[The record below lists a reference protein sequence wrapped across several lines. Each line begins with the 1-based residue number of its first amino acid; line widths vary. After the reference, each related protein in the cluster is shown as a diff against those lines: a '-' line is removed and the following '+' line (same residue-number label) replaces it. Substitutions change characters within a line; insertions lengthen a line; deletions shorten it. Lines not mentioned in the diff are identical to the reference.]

1 MSLFWKC
8 VALSAVCLTGGVSAQ
23 APTGWSL
30 VWADEFDQP
39 DGSPPDP
46 EKWGFDTGGG
56 GWGNNELQYYTSRPE
71 NVRIEDGH
79 LVIEAREEEYE
90 GKDYTS
96 ARLLTKD
103 RHTWTYGRFE
113 ARIRLPRG
121 QGIWPAFWLL
131 GASVDAIGWPHCGEI
146 DIMEN
151 IGSAPSTVH
160 GTVHGP
166 GYSGAGG
173 VSGHHVLEGAALA
186 DDFRVFAV
194 EWEENRIRWFIDGHL
209 YFTLT
214 PAGLP
219 PGREWVFHHAHFLL
233 LNVAVGGN
241 WPGSPD
247 AGTEFPQRML
257 VDYVRVYARDG
268 DGGQEANLLANPG
281 FETGLAEWT
290 VSGGNVYPESDV
302 VRGGTG
308 SAKIFGQFNGAANES
323 GMHQEAAAEP
333 GAIYRADVWL
343 FTPADDRI
351 AGGNSAWAEVSF
363 HDPEGEVLGLFRSAA
378 MTSAS
383 PANLWRRFPVNLRV
397 DSGTG
402 GVLETD
408 AALEAPPGTA
418 TLRKRLV
425 FRQVGNAAGSVRF
438 DDAVLF
444 EVEED
449 APEGVEVTVDPG
461 APWLGYMNVW
471 NLPANGGGYLS
482 GSVWATEEL
491 RSSFSGPVLTLAPN
505 TIADPSTYWYVGGGG
520 PGSPGAKIMEA
531 NLYVERTGDFSGKE
545 VTFTGRVLSN
555 DLTAAHTSVAF
566 IKDFAPDYSS
576 FNMVS
581 APLEEG
587 VFRITLSTNPS
598 PGRHVQYGFQTTGPN
613 VWHTD
618 AAPFGSVTVSAV
630 AADPFSEWIS
640 GFDFSAFADPD
651 LSREGDPDG
660 DGLSNLTEFAVN
672 GNPAGGEAGGKLRHR
687 IEELADGRALVLTLP
702 VRAGAV
708 FTGSPGKSASID
720 GMNYLV
726 EGSRELAVFDR
737 QVVELPSAM
746 AEGMPAPGD
755 GWSYRSFRLDGA
767 VGEANPA
774 GFLRLRVVAAQ

>member
-1 MSLFWKC
+1 MVPARAVRRVSYGRTFRKLPEHSPMSLFWKC
-8 VALSAVCLTGGVSAQ
+8 MALSAVCLTGGVSAQ
-23 APTGWSL
+23 APAGWSL

-39 DGSPPDP
+39 DGSSPDP

-71 NVRIEDGH
+71 NVRIEGGH

-90 GKDYTS
+90 GRDYTS
-96 ARLLTKD
+96 ARLLTKN

-121 QGIWPAFWLL
+121 RGIWPAFWLL
-131 GASVDAIGWPHCGEI
+131 GANVDAIGWPHCGEI

-151 IGSAPSTVH
+151 IGSEPSTVH

-233 LNVAVGGN
+233 LNMAVGGN

-268 DGGQEANLLANPG
+268 DDGQEENLL
-281 FETGLAEWT
+281 
-290 VSGGNVYPESDV
+290 
-302 VRGGTG
+302 
-308 SAKIFGQFNGAANES
+308 
-323 GMHQEAAAEP
+323 
-333 GAIYRADVWL
+333 
-343 FTPADDRI
+343 
-351 AGGNSAWAEVSF
+351 
-363 HDPEGEVLGLFRSAA
+363 
-378 MTSAS
+378 
-383 PANLWRRFPVNLRV
+383 
-397 DSGTG
+397 
-402 GVLETD
+402 
-408 AALEAPPGTA
+408 
-418 TLRKRLV
+418 
-425 FRQVGNAAGSVRF
+425 
-438 DDAVLF
+438 
-444 EVEED
+444 
-449 APEGVEVTVDPG
+449 VTVDPG

-491 RSSFSGPVLTLAPN
+491 RSSFSGQVLTLAPN
-505 TIADPSTYWYVGGGG
+505 TIADSSTYWYIGGGA
-520 PGSPGAKIMEA
+520 PGNPGAKIMEA

-545 VTFTGRVLSN
+545 ITFTGRVLSN

-587 VFRITLSTNPS
+587 VFRITLSTNPA

-618 AAPFGSVTVSAV
+618 AAPFGSVTVSA
-630 AADPFSEWIS
+630 AIADPFSEWIS

-651 LSREGDPDG
+651 LSPEGDPDG
-660 DGLSNLTEFAVN
+660 DGLSNLIEFAVG
-672 GNPAGGEAGGKLRHR
+672 GNPAGGEAGAKLRHR
-687 IEELADGRALVLTLP
+687 IEELEDGRVLVLTLP

-720 GMNYLV
+720 GVSYRI
-726 EGSRELAVFDR
+726 EGSRELAVFDQ

-746 AEGMPAPGD
+746 AEGMPAPGE
-755 GWSYRSFRLDGA
+755 GWSYRSFRLDGV

-774 GFLRLRVVAAQ
+774 GFLRLSVVAAPRPGASSGF